1 MPDAHDVDSQLE
13 RIAPMSG
20 RAWRVGAG
28 DVVRVVDLEGSQV
41 ADVFLVDA
49 GDVADGLS
57 NGRTFDYGG
66 TLSLTVGARLYSSR
80 SRVLATIVRDDV
92 GAHDFLYAPCS
103 QAMFES
109 QYGVSEPHPNCYD
122 NLTGA
127 LAEFGVP
134 AATVT
139 IPFNA
144 FMCTSVGPDGRLTI
158 LPPRSRPGDLL
169 ELRAERD
176 LLVAVSAC
184 SASVANGGGAR
195 PLGVGLRPSSQSK
208 TGLTNVT

>member
-1 MPDAHDVDSQLE
+1 
-13 RIAPMSG
+13 MSG
-20 RAWRVGAG
+20 AAWRVRTG
-28 DVVRVVDLEGSQV
+28 DVVRIVDLEGSQV

-49 GDVADGLS
+49 GDVTDGLS

-66 TLSLTVGARLYSSR
+66 TLSLGVGSELYSSR
-80 SRVLATIVRDDV
+80 SRRLATIVHDDV

-103 QAMFES
+103 QAMFER
-109 QYGVSEPHPNCYD
+109 QYAATGPHPNCYD

-127 LAEFGVP
+127 LARFGVP

-139 IPFNA
+139 IPLNV

-158 LPPRSRPGDLL
+158 APPRSRPGDAL
-169 ELRAERD
+169 ELRAERE

-184 SASVANGGGAR
+184 SASGANGGGAR
-195 PLGVGLRPSSQSK
+195 PLGVTVRPA
-208 TGLTNVT
+208 

>member
-1 MPDAHDVDSQLE
+1 VSHAADLE

-28 DVVRVVDLEGSQV
+28 EVVRVVDLEGSQV

-49 GDVADGLS
+49 GDVTDGLS

-66 TLSLTVGARLYSSR
+66 TLSLTTGARLYSSR
-80 SRVLATIVRDDV
+80 SWLLATIVHDDV

-103 QAMFES
+103 QAMFER
-109 QYGVSEPHPNCYD
+109 QYGVTAPHPNCYE
-122 NLTGA
+122 NLTTA
-127 LAEFGVP
+127 LGEFGVP

-144 FMCTSVGPDGRLTI
+144 FMRTTVAPDGRLTI
-158 LPPRSRPGDLL
+158 HPPRSRAGDAI
-169 ELRAERD
+169 EIQAERD

-195 PLGVGLRPSSQSK
+195 PLGVGVVRHPAEARS
-208 TGLTNVT
+208 